1 MGLSSW
7 VWGLSLLVPQG
18 QRSPWRE
25 AIPVNT
31 ISTAMWASPD
41 MLGFVRKK
49 KMRLMYGI
57 RLFELLN
64 L

>member
-7 VWGLSLLVPQG
+7 VWGLSLSLFPKEPTERG
-18 QRSPWRE
+18 HSGE
-25 AIPVNT
+25 HET
-31 ISTAMWASPD
+31 STAMWASPD
-41 MLGFVRKK
+41 MLGFIRKK